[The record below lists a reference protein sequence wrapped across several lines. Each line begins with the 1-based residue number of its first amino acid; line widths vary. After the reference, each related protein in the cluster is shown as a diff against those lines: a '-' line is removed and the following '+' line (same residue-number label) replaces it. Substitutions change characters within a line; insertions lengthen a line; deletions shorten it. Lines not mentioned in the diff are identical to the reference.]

1 MRDRPTAPVARAG
14 RSPASATLDLVC
26 CSADG
31 RHLAVLVREG
41 GRGTSPTLPWAALDA
56 TAPLDAAAA
65 RLARDQVGRAPGW
78 MAQVGVVGEGRKH
91 PAALPLSV
99 TFVAVVPT
107 GTPAPSGMTWI
118 RVSELPALPARQLVM
133 VPAAVAALRDRM
145 DLAPI
150 AFRML
155 PAEFTL
161 SELQLMYELLLGRR
175 LHKASFR
182 RALQAAYL
190 VEPTDAW
197 RSEGRGRPAQLFRY
211 APRRRRG
218 VRRSVRF
225 ELLG

>member
-1 MRDRPTAPVARAG
+1 MRDRTTAPVARAG
-14 RSPASATLDLVC
+14 RSPASASLDLVC
-26 CSADG
+26 CCAAG
-31 RHLAVLVREG
+31 RHLAVLVRSAA
-41 GRGTSPTLPWAALDA
+41 RGALASLPWVPVDATAALDA
-56 TAPLDAAAA
+56 TAA
-65 RLARDQVGRAPGW
+65 RMAREQLGRLPAW
-78 MAQVGVVGEGRKH
+78 IAQVGASGDGRRH
-91 PAALPLSV
+91 PSGATLSV
-99 TFVAVVPT
+99 SYVAVAPS
-107 GTPAPSGMTWI
+107 GTPAPDGMEW
-118 RVSELPALPARQLVM
+118 VPVGELPPLAPRQQAM

-161 SELQLMYELLLGRR
+161 SELQQMYELLLGRR

-218 VRRSVRF
+218 LRRSVRF